1 MIPVSA
7 LCAGL
12 LLFAAFTDIKWRI
25 ISNRTILL
33 LALAGIIL
41 RSGDGILDL
50 LGSVA
55 IAGIIFAFMLFLFN
69 SGMVGGGDV
78 KLLAAASLLSTPAQV
93 GGQLVFIAL
102 AGGVMAMLFLA
113 WPLCLRIVGRD
124 GRVANHRLTVSPAA
138 ERTEKL
144 PGYHGEGLPYGV
156 AICIGTL
163 AHMAFSK

>member
-12 LLFAAFTDIKWRI
+12 LLFAAITDIKWRI
-25 ISNRTILL
+25 ISNRTVLL
-33 LALAGIIL
+33 LALAGITL
-41 RSGDGILDL
+41 RSGDGVQDL

-55 IAGIIFAFMLFLFN
+55 IAGIIFALMLFLFS

-93 GGQLVFIAL
+93 GNQLVYIAL
-102 AGGVMAMLFLA
+102 AGGAMAALYLA
-113 WPLCLRIVGRD
+113 WPLCLRMLGRD
-124 GRVANHRLTVSPAA
+124 ARAANHNLPTSPSA
-138 ERTEKL
+138 ERAEKL
-144 PGYHGEGLPYGV
+144 PGFQGDGLPYGV

-163 AHMAFSK
+163 ANMAFSR